1 MLQVSRDNNLKIP
14 KEIENTCVVLNNS
27 EDKLKVKE
35 ALATAND
42 LKFNYTEVKNEVLN
56 DKELDMVNK
65 IPINSNDLIVITTL
79 KKLIAY
85 IIAITEKSPAKFR
98 GVFVNRMQNLSLD
111 ALENLLNANFI
122 RLDSVENKKQR
133 EEFQKQAIIKLK
145 MLGYISLV
153 AKESN
158 CILMRQYKQI
168 ALQIGETI
176 NLISSWKKSDDSRF
190 KK

>member
-14 KEIENTCVVLNNS
+14 KEIENTCAVLNNS